1 MLVKLL
7 DRLVRNATR
16 LKRTLL
22 AAMAALVIADL
33 LIPSGYD
40 RFPWETWGGFGALFG
55 VLACLILIGLAK
67 ALGLGLVYRRES
79 YYDNEL
85 APYRTLDEATKAR
98 GRDDLS

>member
-16 LKRTLL
+16 LKWTLL

-40 RFPWETWGGFGALFG
+40 RFAWESWGGFGALFG
-55 VLACLILIGLAK
+55 ALACLILIGLAK
-67 ALGLGLVYRRES
+67 ALGLGLAYRREG
-79 YYDNEL
+79 YYDDEL
-85 APYRTLDEATKAR
+85 TPYRALDDVSDER
-98 GRDDLS
+98 S